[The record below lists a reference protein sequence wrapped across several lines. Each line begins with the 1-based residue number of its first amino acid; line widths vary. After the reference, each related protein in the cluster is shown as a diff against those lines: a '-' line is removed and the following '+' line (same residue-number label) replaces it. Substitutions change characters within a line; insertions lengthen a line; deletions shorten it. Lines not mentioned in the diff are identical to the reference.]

1 MGEDTV
7 DKAAL
12 IAGLDDRES
21 KTKDLRIH
29 GWLKHI
35 DRNDPLHYYGT
46 DVIPIRRLIEK
57 DPQLGELLHPKLPYL
72 KAQVVWAVRSEMART
87 VEDVLSRRTRAI
99 LLNARASIEMA
110 TEVARLMARE
120 LGHGELW
127 QQEQV
132 EAYQKLAKGY
142 LLT

>member
-1 MGEDTV
+1 
-7 DKAAL
+7 
-12 IAGLDDRES
+12 
-21 KTKDLRIH
+21 
-29 GWLKHI
+29 
-35 DRNDPLHYYGT
+35 
-46 DVIPIRRLIEK
+46 
-57 DPQLGELLHPKLPYL
+57 
-72 KAQVVWAVRSEMART
+72 MART